1 MNPDHDLEAL
11 LGRLSPAPPGPELME
26 RLRQAR
32 PPEKKP
38 SPSPFRRVWLALP
51 LAAAAGVA
59 FAWLAQNPPAEAQQ
73 PIADQAPKEP
83 LKPLG
88 SVQHLMEVADLGI
101 IVGENDQP
109 VRLIRT
115 RWIDEIVY
123 ASRDGGEPVK
133 EGRLREEVLPVS
145 LDLY

>member
-1 MNPDHDLEAL
+1 MNPGHDIEEL

-26 RLRQAR
+26 RLRAAR
-32 PPEKKP
+32 PPEKKALH
-38 SPSPFRRVWLALP
+38 FRRLWLALP

-59 FAWLAQNPPAEAQQ
+59 FAFLSPDPPAAVLPVAGPPPQQ
-73 PIADQAPKEP
+73 ELQPV
-83 LKPLG
+83 G
-88 SVQHLMEVADLGI
+88 SVQHLMEVADLGVI
-101 IVGENDQP
+101 LGENDQP

-115 RWIDEIVY
+115 RWIDEILY
-123 ASRDGGEPVK
+123 AAPDGGEPVK

>member
-1 MNPDHDLEAL
+1 MNTDHDIEEL

-26 RLRQAR
+26 RLRTAR

-38 SPSPFRRVWLALP
+38 RPFRRIWLALP

-59 FAWLAQNPPAEAQQ
+59 FAWLAHDSPAAPQQ
-73 PIADQAPKEP
+73 PMVEQPPKEP
-83 LKPLG
+83 LQPVG

-101 IVGENDQP
+101 VVGENDRP

-123 ASRDGGEPVK
+123 ASSSGGEPVK

>member
-1 MNPDHDLEAL
+1 MNPDHDIEEL

-26 RLRQAR
+26 RLRAAR

-38 SPSPFRRVWLALP
+38 LPFRRLWLALP
-51 LAAAAGVA
+51 LAAAAGFA
-59 FAWLAQNPPAEAQQ
+59 FAWFTPGPPAVSKPVAGE
-73 PIADQAPKEP
+73 PPKEP
-83 LKPLG
+83 RQPVG

-101 IVGENDQP
+101 VVGENDQP

-115 RWIDEIVY
+115 RWVDEILY
-123 ASRDGGEPVK
+123 AAPDGGEPVK

>member
-1 MNPDHDLEAL
+1 MNPGHDIEEL

-26 RLRQAR
+26 RLLAAG
-32 PPEKKP
+32 PPEKKAL
-38 SPSPFRRVWLALP
+38 PFRRLWLALP
-51 LAAAAGVA
+51 LGVAAGVA
-59 FAWLAQNPPAEAQQ
+59 FAFLSPDPPAAVPPVAAEA
-73 PIADQAPKEP
+73 PREP
-83 LKPLG
+83 LQPLG

-101 IVGENDQP
+101 VVGENHQP

-115 RWIDEIVY
+115 RWIDEILY
-123 ASRDGGEPVK
+123 AAPDGGEPVK

>member
-1 MNPDHDLEAL
+1 MNPDHDLEEL

-26 RLRQAR
+26 RLRAAR

-38 SPSPFRRVWLALP
+38 NPFRRVWLALP

-59 FAWLAQNPPAEAQQ
+59 FAWLSQSPPVEPLPPIVEQ
-73 PIADQAPKEP
+73 PPKEP
-83 LKPLG
+83 LQPVG

-101 IVGENDQP
+101 VVGENDQP

-115 RWIDEIVY
+115 RWIDEILF
-123 ASRDGGEPVK
+123 APTDGGEPVK

>member
-1 MNPDHDLEAL
+1 MNPDHDLEEL

-26 RLRQAR
+26 RLRAAC

-38 SPSPFRRVWLALP
+38 IPFRRLWLALS
-51 LAAAAGVA
+51 LAAAASVA
-59 FAWLAQNPPAEAQQ
+59 LAFFTPEPQAVIPPVAGDL
-73 PIADQAPKEP
+73 PKAP
-83 LKPLG
+83 LQPLG

-115 RWIDEIVY
+115 RWIDEILY
-123 ASRDGGEPVK
+123 AAPDGGEPVK

>member
-1 MNPDHDLEAL
+1 MNPDNDIEEL

-32 PPEKKP
+32 PSEER
-38 SPSPFRRVWLALP
+38 PSPFRRVWLALP

-59 FAWLAQNPPAEAQQ
+59 FAWLAQNPPAEAQPPIVEQ
-73 PIADQAPKEP
+73 PAKEP

-88 SVQHLMEVADLGI
+88 SVQHLMEVADLGVV
-101 IVGENDQP
+101 VGENDQP

>member
-1 MNPDHDLEAL
+1 MNSDHDLEEL
-11 LGRLSPAPPGPELME
+11 LGRLSPAAPGPELME
-26 RLRQAR
+26 RLREAR

-38 SPSPFRRVWLALP
+38 RSLRRLWLLLPP

-59 FAWLAQNPPAEAQQ
+59 FAWLGHEPPAAPQQ
-73 PIADQAPKEP
+73 PIAEQPSQEP
-83 LKPLG
+83 LKPVG

-101 IVGENDQP
+101 VVGEDQQP

-115 RWIDEIVY
+115 RWIDEVVY
-123 ASRDGGEPVK
+123 ARAGGGEPVK

>member
-1 MNPDHDLEAL
+1 MNPDHDLEEL
-11 LGRLSPAPPGPELME
+11 LGRLSPAPPGPELMA
-26 RLRQAR
+26 RLRAAR
-32 PPEKKP
+32 PAEKKALP
-38 SPSPFRRVWLALP
+38 VRRLWLALP

-59 FAWLAQNPPAEAQQ
+59 VAFFAPDPPAGPQ
-73 PIADQAPKEP
+73 PVAGQPPPPALQPV
-83 LKPLG
+83 G

-101 IVGENDQP
+101 VVGENDQP

-115 RWIDEIVY
+115 RWIDEILY
-123 ASRDGGEPVK
+123 APADGGEPVK

>member
-1 MNPDHDLEAL
+1 MNSDHDLEEL

-26 RLRQAR
+26 RLRAAR

-38 SPSPFRRVWLALP
+38 RPVFLRFWLPLS
-51 LAAAAGVA
+51 LAAAAGVV
-59 FAWLAQNPPAEAQQ
+59 FAWLVQDPSPVTQPVAEKPKRETLQ
-73 PIADQAPKEP
+73 PV
-83 LKPLG
+83 G
-88 SVQHLMEVADLGI
+88 SVQHLMEVADLGVV
-101 IVGENDQP
+101 VGEDDQP

-115 RWIDEIVY
+115 RWIDEILY
-123 ASRDGGEPVK
+123 APDGGEPFK

>member
-1 MNPDHDLEAL
+1 MNSDHDLEEL
-11 LGRLSPAPPGPELME
+11 LGRLSPAPPGPELMQ
-26 RLRQAR
+26 RLREAR
-32 PPEKKP
+32 PPEKR
-38 SPSPFRRVWLALP
+38 PSPFRRVWLALP

-59 FAWLAQNPPAEAQQ
+59 FAWLAQSPPAEAQK
-73 PIADQAPKEP
+73 PIVEQAPEEP
-83 LKPLG
+83 LEPVG

-101 IVGENDQP
+101 VVGENDQP

-123 ASRDGGEPVK
+123 APREGGEPVK

>member
-1 MNPDHDLEAL
+1 MNPDHDLEKL
-11 LGRLSPAPPGPELME
+11 LGRLSPALPGPELME
-26 RLRQAR
+26 RLRAAR
-32 PPEKKP
+32 PPEKK
-38 SPSPFRRVWLALP
+38 PSPFRRVWLALP
-51 LAAAAGVA
+51 FAAAAGVA

-73 PIADQAPKEP
+73 PIVEQPAKEP
-83 LKPLG
+83 LQPLG
-88 SVQHLMEVADLGI
+88 SVQHLMEVADLGVV
-101 IVGENDQP
+101 VGENDQP

>member
-1 MNPDHDLEAL
+1 MNSDHDIEEL
-11 LGRLSPAPPGPELME
+11 LGRLSPAPPGPELMD
-26 RLRQAR
+26 RLLAAR

-38 SPSPFRRVWLALP
+38 LPFRRLWLALP

-59 FAWLAQNPPAEAQQ
+59 FAFFAPEPHAAIEPVAGE
-73 PIADQAPKEP
+73 APKEP
-83 LKPLG
+83 LKPVG

-115 RWIDEIVY
+115 RWIDEILY
-123 ASRDGGEPVK
+123 AAPDGGEPVK